1 MEELVWHDCREL
13 TIEGRA
19 WDDTRSY
26 YDRLPAR
33 ACGVVRDPVWDLAQH
48 AAGICCR
55 FATDATAI
63 HARWELRYE
72 SLAMPHMPATG
83 VSGLDL
89 YVRVGGAWRWAG
101 VGQPTQFP
109 VNTAALASGM
119 AAGQREYLLYLPLY
133 NGVHRVEVGVSREA
147 TVTPGPARRADRRL
161 PMVFYGTS
169 ITQGGCA
176 SRPGMAHVAILGRW
190 LDRPVV
196 NLGFSGN
203 GTMDLSVAQLMAEL
217 EAAAWVI
224 DCGPNMTAEA
234 VAERT
239 APLVRVLRQASA
251 TTPIILVEDRTC
263 ASAHLLPGTAQG
275 HAASR
280 ASLRAAFD
288 ALLLAGDEHLYY
300 QPGAPLLGEDDEGT
314 VDTSHPTDLGFFRQ
328 ATAMRPLL
336 ESVAQH

>member
-169 ITQGGCA
+169 ITQGGVRLAPWHGPCGDPRA
-176 SRPGMAHVAILGRW
+176 LARPAGGQ
-190 LDRPVV
+190 P
-196 NLGFSGN
+196 GF
-203 GTMDLSVAQLMAEL
+203 
-217 EAAAWVI
+217 
-224 DCGPNMTAEA
+224 
-234 VAERT
+234 
-239 APLVRVLRQASA
+239 LRQRDHGPVRGA
-251 TTPIILVEDRTC
+251 TDGRTRGRR
-263 ASAHLLPGTAQG
+263 LG
-275 HAASR
+275 HR
-280 ASLRAAFD
+280 LRA
-288 ALLLAGDEHLYY
+288 
-300 QPGAPLLGEDDEGT
+300 
-314 VDTSHPTDLGFFRQ
+314 
-328 ATAMRPLL
+328 
-336 ESVAQH
+336 QHDR